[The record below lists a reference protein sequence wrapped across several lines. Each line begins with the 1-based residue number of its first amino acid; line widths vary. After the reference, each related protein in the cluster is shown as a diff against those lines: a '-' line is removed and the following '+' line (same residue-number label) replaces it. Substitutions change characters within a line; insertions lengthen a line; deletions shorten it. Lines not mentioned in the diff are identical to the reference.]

1 MKLQDC
7 NPFLRT
13 AEIQNAVLEG
23 AGLRRAY
30 DHRIFYILEGEG
42 ALITE
47 AGEFPLASDT
57 LLLFRPAMG
66 YHFKGKLRVI
76 VLNFDLTRAEAHRTA
91 PCPPAP
97 IAEFEATRLFDRTTL
112 EVLEQPIVR
121 ADQRAHREELL
132 EIAKS
137 FCPADATADAYT
149 SALLKKLLAELFAP
163 KKEQSLVRR
172 IERYIELYA
181 AEIADNEQIGRAF
194 GYHPVYLATLFREQT
209 GQSLHQAILHRRIA
223 LACRFLTQTEHS
235 VEEIAFEVGFSSRS
249 HFCTVFKREM
259 GCSPKKYQTVATM

>member
-1 MKLQDC
+1 MEDNC
-7 NPFLRT
+7 DG
-13 AEIQNAVLEG
+13 I
-23 AGLRRAY
+23 
-30 DHRIFYILEGEG
+30 
-42 ALITE
+42 
-47 AGEFPLASDT
+47 
-57 LLLFRPAMG
+57 
-66 YHFKGKLRVI
+66 
-76 VLNFDLTRAEAHRTA
+76 
-91 PCPPAP
+91 
-97 IAEFEATRLFDRTTL
+97 
-112 EVLEQPIVR
+112 
-121 ADQRAHREELL
+121 
-132 EIAKS
+132 
-137 FCPADATADAYT
+137 
-149 SALLKKLLAELFAP
+149 